1 MSFGFSPVDM
11 SVLEGITSVVADSD
25 LDGLMAAAIL
35 KAAKPEITVHFSHAA
50 LIRSGALDHL
60 INRTT
65 ALCDLPFHP
74 NCGLYLDHHMTNR
87 PTPEQENIFV
97 ADGGIC
103 YWQDTPSAA
112 RAVYDLMKD
121 EVDLKHLEEIMPIVD
136 DLDSGQ
142 ISLET
147 FLEDG
152 PIIRLSRSL
161 SLREPEHMNTVLNQ
175 FATGMK
181 LDEILSCHEDRLDK
195 LFNKRKIETEI
206 VRAKIK
212 ITNGLAICR
221 LDNTEVRT
229 NGYLVTALAGDD
241 AIACCIIHG
250 WVDGSIE
257 NPQRPALGASFY
269 GNSFRDKSN
278 PYDLSRL
285 ATSIDETGGGHAN
298 ACGCRVKPLTKEG
311 MRVDRKLIP
320 EDVERNLAIWMDIW
334 NDRENTLIVST
345 SIDM

>member
-1 MSFGFSPVDM
+1 MSFGFSPVVM
-11 SVLEGITSVVADSD
+11 SVLEGITSVIADSD

-35 KAAKPEITVHFSHAA
+35 KAAKPEIDVHFSHAA
-50 LIRSGALDHL
+50 LIRSGALDHI
-60 INRTT
+60 INENT

-87 PTPEQENIFV
+87 PTPEEEKTFV
-97 ADGGIC
+97 ANGGIC
-103 YWQDTPSAA
+103 HWRDTPSAA
-112 RAVYDLMKD
+112 RAVYDLMKN
-121 EVDLKHLEEIMPIVD
+121 EVNLEHLEEIMPIVD

-142 ISLET
+142 ISLEA

-181 LDEILSCHEDRLDK
+181 LDEILFYHEERLEK

-206 VRAKIK
+206 VRTKIK
-212 ITNGLAICR
+212 IVDGLAICR

-250 WVDGSIE
+250 WIDGSIE

-298 ACGCRVKPLTKEG
+298 ACGCRVKSLSEEG
-311 MRVDRKLIP
+311 IRVDRKLIS
-320 EDVERNLAIWMDIW
+320 EDVERNLVIWMDIW
-334 NDRENTLIVST
+334 NDIENTLVV
-345 SIDM
+345 

>member
-1 MSFGFSPVDM
+1 MSFVFSPVDM
-11 SVLEGITSVVADSD
+11 SVLKEITTVVADSD

-50 LIRSGALDHL
+50 LIRSGALDHI
-60 INRTT
+60 INENT

-87 PTPEQENIFV
+87 PTPEQEEIFV
-97 ADGGIC
+97 AEGRIC
-103 YWQDTPSAA
+103 HWQDTPSAA

-121 EVDLKHLEEIMPIVD
+121 EVDLEHLEEIMPIVD
-136 DLDSGQ
+136 ALDSGQ
-142 ISLET
+142 ISLND

-161 SLREPEHMNTVLNQ
+161 SLREPEHMETVLNQ
-175 FATGMK
+175 FAQGMN
-181 LDEILSCHEDRLDK
+181 LDEILSFHEDRLEQ
-195 LFNKRKIETEI
+195 LFNKRKLETDTVKDRI
-206 VRAKIK
+206 QMI
-212 ITNGLAICR
+212 NGLAICR
-221 LDNTEVRT
+221 LENTEIRT

-250 WVDGSIE
+250 WLDGSIE
-257 NPQRPALGASFY
+257 DPNRPALGASFY
-269 GNSFRDKSN
+269 GNSFRDISN

-298 ACGCRVKPLTKEG
+298 ACGCRIKPMSESG
-311 MRVDRKLIP
+311 VREDRELIL
-320 EDVERNLAIWMDIW
+320 EDVERNLKIWMSMWD
-334 NDRENTLIVST
+334 DRENTLLV
-345 SIDM
+345 

>member
-1 MSFGFSPVDM
+1 MSLVFLSKDM

-35 KAAKPEITVHFSHAA
+35 KAAKPEIEVLFSHAA
-50 LIRSGALDHL
+50 LIRSGALDHI
-60 INRTT
+60 INENT

-87 PTPEQENIFV
+87 PTPEEEEIFV
-97 ADGGIC
+97 SGGGIC
-103 YWQDTPSAA
+103 HWQDTPSAA
-112 RAVYDLMKD
+112 RVAYELLKE

-136 DLDSGQ
+136 ALDSGQ
-142 ISLET
+142 ISLKD

-161 SLREPEHMNTVLNQ
+161 SLREPEHMENVLNQ

-181 LDEILSCHEDRLDK
+181 LDEILSYHEDK
-195 LFNKRKIETEI
+195 LEDLFSKRKIETEI
-206 VRAKIK
+206 VRTKIQ
-212 ITNGLAICR
+212 IIDGLAVCR
-221 LDNTEVRT
+221 LENTEIRT
-229 NGYLVTALAGDD
+229 NGYLVTALAGED

-250 WVDGSIE
+250 WLDGSIE
-257 NPQRPALGASFY
+257 DPQRPALGASFY
-269 GNSFRDKSN
+269 GNSFREETN

-298 ACGCRVKPLTKEG
+298 ACGCRVKPLSEEG
-311 MRVDRKLIP
+311 IRVDRKLTP
-320 EDVERNLAIWMDIW
+320 DDVERNLTIWMNLW
-334 NDRENTLIVST
+334 NDRDNSLIV
-345 SIDM
+345 